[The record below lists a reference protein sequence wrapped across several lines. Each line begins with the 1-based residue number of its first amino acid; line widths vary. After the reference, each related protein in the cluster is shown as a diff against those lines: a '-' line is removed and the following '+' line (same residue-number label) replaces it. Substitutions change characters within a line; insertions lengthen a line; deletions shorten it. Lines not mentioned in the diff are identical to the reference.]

1 MAPAMWPPPLR
12 IHASWGCRKEHW
24 WRWAVAD
31 IASLSKLDF
40 DNILVQ
46 FPDFAASIES
56 HFHKWVLH
64 CQACCFGLG
73 GGGVCDDYTAPP

>member
-1 MAPAMWPPPLR
+1 MLR
-12 IHASWGCRKEHW
+12 TKRTATIVAAS
-24 WRWAVAD
+24 VAD

-73 GGGVCDDYTAPP
+73 GFW